1 MNDKDRDKLEK
12 ISRIDEIY
20 KLIME
25 LASGNLTYRAP
36 KFDDEDDELDAITLG
51 INMLAEELQAT
62 TVSKDYLNR
71 IYRGVVDMLIVLNP
85 DNTIQAVNATVQK
98 ELGYTEE
105 ELMDR
110 DFSVLFA
117 RNEQRSMERLMKE
130 LTKKGYIYNVERAFR
145 TKKGKSID
153 VSFSCSL
160 LEDSSGAG
168 NSVLI
173 IAKDISRIKRTEE
186 QLRVRNQELSSFIY
200 RVSHDI
206 KGPLSSILGLT
217 YLAKSDADDLTT
229 VNHYIDLVEQS
240 ANRLDKVIADFLEL
254 GRLTHAKHAAAPV
267 SIEQVVQEVQESHQ
281 YVPEYK
287 EVRIVVINRFKGVFK
302 SKKILVKTILQNLID
317 NAIKYRRIVADS
329 YVMIEVD
336 NADKDMVIRVKDNG
350 LGMDKNTLDHIF
362 TMFYKGSER
371 STGSGLGLYIVKS
384 SIEALRGKID
394 VKSRPGH
401 GTTFTVTLPNR
412 GSKG

>member
-1 MNDKDRDKLEK
+1 MNDPNSDKERQV
-12 ISRIDEIY
+12 SRVDEIY

-25 LASGNLTYRAP
+25 LASGNLNYRAP
-36 KFDDEDDELDAITLG
+36 VFEDQNDELDAITLG

-85 DNTIQAVNATVQK
+85 DRTIQAVNATVVK
-98 ELGYTEE
+98 ALGYTEE
-105 ELMDR
+105 ELLDR
-110 DFSVLFA
+110 DFSLLFA
-117 RNEQRSMERLMKE
+117 RNEQKAMDRILKE
-130 LTKKGYIYNVERAFR
+130 LSKKGYYYNIERAFR
-145 TKKGKSID
+145 TKKGKSIE

-160 LEDSSGAG
+160 LQDNSGAG
-168 NSVLI
+168 NGILI

-186 QLRVRNQELSSFIY
+186 QLRIRNRELSSFIY

-217 YLAKSDADDLTT
+217 YLARSDADDLET
-229 VNHYIDLVEQS
+229 VNHYIDLIEQS

-254 GRLTHAKHAAAPV
+254 GRLTHTKYVATPLN
-267 SIEQVVQEVQESHQ
+267 IEQIIQEIVESHQ

-287 EVRIVVINRFKGVFK
+287 EVEISVNNKLSGVFK
-302 SKKILVKTILQNLID
+302 SKKILVKAILQNLID
-317 NAIKYRRIVADS
+317 NAIKYRKHIPKSFVA
-329 YVMIEVD
+329 VEVL
-336 NADKDMVIRVKDNG
+336 NMDKDVVIRVKDNG

-384 SIEALRGKID
+384 SIEALKGKID
-394 VKSRPGH
+394 VKSRHGH

-412 GSKG
+412 SR